1 MKYSK
6 KNAIIFSVIAIVNLI
21 IQFCDKPLK
30 TSNWISA
37 ISFLLLSAWFWFEYS
52 KQKDRKN

>member
-6 KNAIIFSVIAIVNLI
+6 NNAIIFSAIAIINLI
-21 IQFCDKPLK
+21 IQFCDKSLK
-30 TSNWISA
+30 LSNWISA

-52 KQKDRKN
+52 KQKSGKN